1 MFLKKLDYLS
11 PSITFYNNGFLS
23 HSSIVSGILSI
34 ISVIIIIL
42 FAVYYSLDIIEK
54 KEPRVFNYQT
64 FIEDAGIISMNY
76 SSLYHFISIGIFS
89 NKINDFENKGVD
101 FGYFRII
108 GFEMLLDIYLQNPNL
123 SNFDHWLYGECDNL
137 GKNEEIGDIINY
149 EFYEKAGCI
158 RKYFSV
164 AEQKYYDIGEEK
176 FRWPEIAHGTF
187 HKDYQLYS
195 IIIEKCQ
202 QDTAPLM
209 LGEGKH
215 CKNFENFEDATLNDN
230 FYGSVYLYFINQ
242 YIDVLNYHK
251 PNRKF
256 FYRNEDILKKGEF
269 SINNLN
275 FNPTYLKTHN
285 GILMDNIKEDLGFI
299 YERNDVA
306 TVEGNQL
313 FTGYIFYL
321 KNIIHYNERF
331 YKRIQDVL
339 SNIGGIYQF
348 IVIISKCIN
357 NFYNNYILL
366 FDTYNLLHNS
376 ILMEKNNKKKIENKN
391 NIKKDFYKIKKS
403 SERNTIYNEKTN
415 DKNEISKNSKNSKN
429 NISGSNNNCI
439 NPNGSKNLNNSNE
452 VSKINNNK
460 DKDKTITIK
469 ENNQKTF
476 MHYFLFKITFGK
488 KYNYFKIYNDFR
500 IKILSE
506 EHLVKN
512 HLNTYNLL
520 RNTVKKKSH
529 RRNSYKIHDLIQL
542 V

>member
-339 SNIGGIYQF
+339 SNIGGIYQC

-357 NFYNNYILL
+357 NFYNNYIILL
-366 FDTYNLLHNS
+366 DTDNLLNNS
-376 ILMEKNNKKKIENKN
+376 ILIEKKK
-391 NIKKDFYKIKKS
+391 
-403 SERNTIYNEKTN
+403 
-415 DKNEISKNSKNSKN
+415 
-429 NISGSNNNCI
+429 
-439 NPNGSKNLNNSNE
+439 
-452 VSKINNNK
+452 
-460 DKDKTITIK
+460 
-469 ENNQKTF
+469 
-476 MHYFLFKITFGK
+476 
-488 KYNYFKIYNDFR
+488 
-500 IKILSE
+500 
-506 EHLVKN
+506 
-512 HLNTYNLL
+512 
-520 RNTVKKKSH
+520 
-529 RRNSYKIHDLIQL
+529 
-542 V
+542 